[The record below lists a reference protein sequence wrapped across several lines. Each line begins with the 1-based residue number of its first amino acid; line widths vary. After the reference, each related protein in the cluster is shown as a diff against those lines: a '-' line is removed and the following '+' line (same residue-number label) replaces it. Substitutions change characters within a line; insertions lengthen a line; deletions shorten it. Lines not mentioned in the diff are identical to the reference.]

1 MPYMIETVLE
11 IQERLNRVFTLCIV
25 RSCIDYISVVLLTL
39 ASIGNLLLL
48 DQLAGYFM
56 YS

>member
-1 MPYMIETVLE
+1 MIETVLE